1 MTSNLSLHS
10 LFDSNE
16 LIGPN
21 FDSQYQ
27 KLNIGLELNLA
38 KKFRTESSQADY
50 DSNRLKRNEQLV
62 VDQSAYM
69 ITPCNF
75 SICDTITWVL
85 DIESL
90 VHICNSL

>member
-27 KLNIGLELNLA
+27 KLNIDLKPNLA
-38 KKFRTESSQADY
+38 KKFRTESSQANY
-50 DSNRLKRNEQLV
+50 DPNRLKRNEQLV
-62 VDQSAYM
+62 ADQDAYM
-69 ITPCNF
+69 MILYNF
-75 SICDTITWVL
+75 SICNTTI
-85 DIESL
+85 
-90 VHICNSL
+90 